1 MVSEA
6 QKKASNKHNKENTK
20 IISLRLNFR
29 TDKDILKKLNNVPS
43 KMGYIKELIRKDIQ
57 KEQ

>member
-29 TDKDILKKLNNVPS
+29 TDKDILEKLDNVPS
-43 KMGYIKELIRKDIQ
+43 KMGYIKELIRKDIASQ
-57 KEQ
+57 K